1 MPSVE
6 RSGVGIS
13 YEVAGHGFSLVLLH
27 GLSVDGTSWRRAGY
41 VDALSDRYRC
51 ISIDA
56 RGAGGSDKP
65 DLPALHTM
73 NDYLGDVEGVLDREA
88 VDAFA
93 VWGFSRGGAVALA
106 LAARHGTRVRAVV
119 STGAWDTR
127 PYTLEDIGRTRS
139 IMGAAEGGGMAA
151 MLATWEPD
159 EDPALPE
166 WFRSTILDYD
176 HRAWLAA
183 RYGGFCWPEIP
194 VAAITPPALVI
205 VGSREDPAGEAPRWA
220 ATLPDGRCVTIPERT
235 HCGAFLATAPSLA
248 HAEPFLDRAV
258 GSRVR

>member
-6 RSGVGIS
+6 RAGVSIS
-13 YEVAGHGFSLVLLH
+13 YEVAGQGFPLVLLH
-27 GLSVDGTSWRRAGY
+27 GLSVDGASWRRAGY
-41 VDALSDRYRC
+41 VDALSHRYRC

-73 NDYLGDVEGVLDREA
+73 DHSVGDVEGVLEREGI
-88 VDAFA
+88 DAFA
-93 VWGFSRGGAVALA
+93 VWGFSLGGGIALA
-106 LAARHGTRVRAVV
+106 LAARHGKRVRAVV

-127 PYTLEDIGRTRS
+127 PYTLEDIRQTRS
-139 IMGAAEGGGMAA
+139 IMDPSESGGMAA

-166 WFRSTILDYD
+166 WFRKTILDYD

-183 RYGGFCWPEIP
+183 RYGAFCWPDIP
-194 VAAITPPALVI
+194 VAAITPPALII
-205 VGSREDPAGEAPRWA
+205 VGSREDPAGDAPRWA
-220 ATLPDGRCVTIPERT
+220 ATLPDGKCATIPERT
-235 HCGAFLATAPSLA
+235 HCGAFLATEQTLA
-248 HAEPFLDRAV
+248 QARPFLDSAV
-258 GSRVR
+258 DARVK